1 MIGRRYIHKSLGKE
15 KSVAK
20 GKNWPNFVKI
30 KFNIIVVM
38 LNYHIRPVFFGFF
51 LETSLHVAHHATMNC
66 VALQR
71 YVDALNVPGWRL
83 HSLLGDR
90 QEYWFLTVSGNC
102 CITFK
107 FIDTDVYVVNYED
120 YH

>member
-51 LETSLHVAHHATMNC
+51 
-66 VALQR
+66 
-71 YVDALNVPGWRL
+71 
-83 HSLLGDR
+83 
-90 QEYWFLTVSGNC
+90 
-102 CITFK
+102 
-107 FIDTDVYVVNYED
+107 
-120 YH
+120 

>member
-38 LNYHIRPVFFGFF
+38 LNYG
-51 LETSLHVAHHATMNC
+51 
-66 VALQR
+66 
-71 YVDALNVPGWRL
+71 
-83 HSLLGDR
+83 LGDR
-90 QEYWFLTVSGNC
+90 KFNRSDGSSTFLINQILNQTDAVARTLKTDCRNHRNVRRVTIGSHFETVA
-102 CITFK
+102 
-107 FIDTDVYVVNYED
+107 DP
-120 YH
+120 

>member
-1 MIGRRYIHKSLGKE
+1 MIVSWEHKG
-15 KSVAK
+15 
-20 GKNWPNFVKI
+20 
-30 KFNIIVVM
+30 
-38 LNYHIRPVFFGFF
+38 
-51 LETSLHVAHHATMNC
+51 
-66 VALQR
+66 LQR
-71 YVDALNVPGWRL
+71 FFETGSKAGIQPAHEKRLRRQLYALNNAKTVDALNVPGWRL

>member
-38 LNYHIRPVFFGFF
+38 LNYDIHPVFFGFSF
-51 LETSLHVAHHATMNC
+51 LRNFIARCATCYNELRNGI
-66 VALQR
+66 ALR
-71 YVDALNVPGWRL
+71 YSFNRSQAG
-83 HSLLGDR
+83 
-90 QEYWFLTVSGNC
+90 
-102 CITFK
+102 
-107 FIDTDVYVVNYED
+107 
-120 YH
+120 